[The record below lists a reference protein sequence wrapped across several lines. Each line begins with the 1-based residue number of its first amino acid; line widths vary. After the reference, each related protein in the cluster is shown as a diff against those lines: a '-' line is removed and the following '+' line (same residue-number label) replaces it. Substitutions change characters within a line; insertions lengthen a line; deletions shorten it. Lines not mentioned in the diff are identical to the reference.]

1 VADWGRGFCTEAA
14 AAVLDYGFESLGLH
28 RVFASYFARNPT
40 SGRVME
46 KLGMAREG
54 LLRGHVR
61 KWGVFE
67 NLVVRGVL
75 REEWLSRK
83 AAG

>member
-1 VADWGRGFCTEAA
+1 
-14 AAVLDYGFESLGLH
+14 
-28 RVFASYFARNPT
+28 
-40 SGRVME
+40 ME